1 MDREEF
7 EKIVISAIESVPEQF
22 REKIENLDFV
32 IDEHSIVKSESPSGQ
47 KSGKITLALYQGVP
61 LTKRRG
67 ASPVFPDKI
76 TIYKKAIESVSR
88 TDSETKKTIRRVVL
102 HELGHYFGFGE
113 KKLKELGY

>member
-7 EKIVISAIESVPEQF
+7 EKIVISAIESVPGQF

-32 IDEHSIVKSESPSGQ
+32 IDEHSIVSSESQSGQ

-61 LTKRRG
+61 LTKRTGVR
-67 ASPVFPDKI
+67 PVFPDKI

-88 TDSETKKTIRRVVL
+88 SDSEIKKTIRRVVL

-113 KKLKELGY
+113 KKLRELGY